1 MDAASRPQELT
12 TPAGKRAKVP
22 APRSRSIDVRLARRL
37 LMALGN
43 APLEFVLG
51 WSGER
56 VIGPGSPVAQIRF
69 ADRATLW
76 SVAADPRVSFGDAY
90 SEGRVQIEG
99 DLLDLLEIIYRSSAA
114 GGTGGT
120 FSRLDRK
127 SVV

>member
-1 MDAASRPQELT
+1 MDAASRPPDLT

-37 LMALGN
+37 LKALGN

-76 SVAADPRVSFGDAY
+76 SVAADPRVS
-90 SEGRVQIEG
+90 
-99 DLLDLLEIIYRSSAA
+99 RSKATCWTCSKSSPAVPRPAAAA
-114 GGTGGT
+114 GALRACCRACATDPAAT
-120 FSRLDRK
+120 P
-127 SVV
+127 